1 MKLSNKLSALMLIE
15 QDASGFSLINL
26 KVMGALARLRE
37 LVDLDVDLL
46 VVGKGCTAVAEMAAR
61 IPGIRQ
67 VLLADNQSCEHQ
79 LPETLAPWLARLA
92 GDYAYVFV
100 GATTFGKNLLP
111 RIAALMDIQPV
122 TDVVAID
129 SANEFRRPVYAG
141 SALARVRNDQP
152 IKLLT
157 IRASAFTGVVLREG
171 AAPVTP
177 IAPPEAQ
184 DISRF
189 VDEQQQVQAARPELT
204 SAPVVISGGR
214 GLQSS
219 ENFKLLYQ
227 LADKLGAAVGASRA
241 AVDAGFAAN
250 DMQVGQTGKVVAPE
264 LYIAI
269 GLSGA
274 VQHLAGMRDSR
285 VVVAINKDPDAPIFQ
300 VADYGLVA
308 DLFDAVPELIELL

>member
-1 MKLSNKLSALMLIE
+1 MNFSNKLSALVLIE
-15 QDASGFSLINL
+15 EDASGFSLINL
-26 KVMGALARLRE
+26 KVMDAVARLGKF
-37 LVDLDVDLL
+37 VDLDVDLL
-46 VVGKGCTAVAEMAAR
+46 VAGKDCTAVVGMAAR
-61 IPGIRQ
+61 IPNVRN
-67 VLLADNQSCEHQ
+67 VLVADHGSCEHQ
-79 LPETLAPWLARLA
+79 LPETLAPWLAKLA
-92 GDYAYVFV
+92 SDYAYVVV

-111 RIAALMDIQPV
+111 RMAALMDIQPI

-129 SANEFRRPVYAG
+129 SPNEFRRPVYAG
-141 SALARVRNDQP
+141 SALARVRTDQP

-157 IRASAFTGVVLREG
+157 IRASAFAGVMLGDV

-177 IAPPEAQ
+177 ITPPEAQ
-184 DISRF
+184 DMSRF
-189 VDEQQQVQAARPELT
+189 INDQQQVQTARPELT
-204 SAPVVISGGR
+204 AASVVISGGR

-300 VADYGLVA
+300 AADYGLVA

>member
-1 MKLSNKLSALMLIE
+1 MTSSNNVSALVLIE

-26 KVMGALARLRE
+26 KVMGAVARLRE
-37 LVDLDVDLL
+37 FVDLEVDLL
-46 VVGKGCTAVAEMAAR
+46 VAGKDCAAIANKAAR
-61 IPGIRQ
+61 IPGIRK
-67 VLLADNQSCEHQ
+67 VLVADSDSCEHQ
-79 LPETLAPWLARLA
+79 LPEALAPWLATLA
-92 GDYAYVFV
+92 GDYVYVCV

-111 RIAALMDIQPV
+111 RVAALMDTQPI

-141 SALARVRNDQP
+141 SALARVITDQP
-152 IKLLT
+152 IKLLS
-157 IRASAFTGVVLREG
+157 IRASAFVDVVLGEGG
-171 AAPVTP
+171 AAIVP
-177 IAPPEAQ
+177 IDPPPAQ
-184 DISRF
+184 NMSRF
-189 VDEQQQVQAARPELT
+189 IGQQQVQTERPELT
-204 SAPVVISGGR
+204 SARVIVSGGR
-214 GLQSS
+214 GLQAG
-219 ENFKLLYQ
+219 ENFQLLYQ

-241 AVDAGFAAN
+241 AVDAGFAPN

-300 VADYGLVA
+300 AADYGLVA
-308 DLFDAVPELIELL
+308 DLFDAVPELIERL